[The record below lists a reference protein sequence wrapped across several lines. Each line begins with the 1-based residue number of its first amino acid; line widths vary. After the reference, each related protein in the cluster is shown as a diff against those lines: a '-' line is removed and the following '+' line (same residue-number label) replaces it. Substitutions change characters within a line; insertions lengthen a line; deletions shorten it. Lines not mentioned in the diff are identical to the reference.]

1 MSFYH
6 NRPVW
11 ERLSCPTKACCFSIH
26 LYLPAPSLGTTDVKA
41 ILNYTVDVLFTS
53 DAKLR
58 RLVMG
63 KRCICLQG
71 TKGQEKQ
78 KIKLMHGNLV
88 PSPPSLLLRLCRAQV
103 QENETVKLKV
113 EVLIIL
119 AFIWNHAGKLALS
132 ICCTFGL
139 RMIGQML
146 GIQE

>member
-1 MSFYH
+1 
-6 NRPVW
+6 
-11 ERLSCPTKACCFSIH
+11 
-26 LYLPAPSLGTTDVKA
+26 
-41 ILNYTVDVLFTS
+41 
-53 DAKLR
+53 
-58 RLVMG
+58 MG
-63 KRCICLQG
+63 KTFLPHKGMLFLHPPISSCSFSGHHRCKSYPKLHSGCTFYFRCKTKEAGNGEEMHLLARNQG
-71 TKGQEKQ
+71 TRETEN
-78 KIKLMHGNLV
+78 KIDAWNFGAL
-88 PSPPSLLLRLCRAQV
+88 PPSLLLRLCRAQV